1 MYVPEKSPGSP
12 AHAQAPDLRGVL
24 CADRECRTPQRM
36 WVRLEALAADDSAMT
51 PEPGFRGLIRRLD
64 RLVEETPWTTSPT
77 KQRVLSGAMAAV
89 VVAAGMIVLGLIEK
103 TFQTWLFAGI
113 FWALSATF
121 FVGLVVRPVA
131 AGKAAIRLLA
141 IALVAGTLG
150 YLVFVIV
157 LLTTR

>member
-1 MYVPEKSPGSP
+1 
-12 AHAQAPDLRGVL
+12 
-24 CADRECRTPQRM
+24 
-36 WVRLEALAADDSAMT
+36 
-51 PEPGFRGLIRRLD
+51 
-64 RLVEETPWTTSPT
+64 
-77 KQRVLSGAMAAV
+77 MAAV

-141 IALVAGTLG
+141 FALVAGTLG